1 MAYHPGVVRTDMTE
15 YSAARP
21 DIEVG
26 NPIVEIIREMFASG
40 QDDPIEDAVE
50 SLLQVAAGVF
60 DELPGRQIGVGD
72 EAELLLP
79 RAAEII
85 QEGLYAIRIKELTS
99 DSNVT

>member
-1 MAYHPGVVRTDMTE
+1 
-15 YSAARP
+15 
-21 DIEVG
+21 
-26 NPIVEIIREMFASG
+26 MFASG
-40 QDDPIEDAVE
+40 QDDPIEDAVA